1 MNTLTESPEGQKDR
15 GGKVSTRRSWLR
27 AFAGLLP
34 LLVVA
39 AAGCGGSGSSSS
51 AAAGTA
57 AKPASSSDAKPE
69 SLVGEWQRVTT
80 CADLVRALTRA
91 GFEEMALEAAAG
103 NGFIPGVTTVDQ
115 LADPAHPCKGA
126 VPRRH
131 SHFFTSDGLFGSRDW
146 NGNQLDEGTYEVIND
161 HTLVMP
167 YGFEEGPPI
176 QTKFQYRIA
185 GNTIRFDPVIPSD
198 CSTSRCREAAAWSV
212 SVALP
217 GKTWRRV
224 D

>member
-1 MNTLTESPEGQKDR
+1 MRVGATLITGAIA
-15 GGKVSTRRSWLR
+15 V
-27 AFAGLLP
+27 
-34 LLVVA
+34 VVA
-39 AAGCGGSGSSSS
+39 VGATAGCGSGDSSTATPGEPAEAATSIS
-51 AAAGTA
+51 ATSTQAAPGE
-57 AKPASSSDAKPE
+57 P
-69 SLVGEWQRVTT
+69 LVGEWQRMTA
-80 CADLVRALTRA
+80 CADYVRALTRA
-91 GFEEMALEAAAG
+91 GFDEAALDAAAG
-103 NGFIPGVTTVDQ
+103 GGFISGVTMVED

-131 SHFFTSDGLFGSRDW
+131 SHFFTAEGMFGSRDW
-146 NGNQLDEGTYEVIND
+146 NGDQVDEGTYEIVD
-161 HTLVMP
+161 DTLVMP

-176 QTKFQYRIA
+176 QVAFQYRIA
-185 GNTIRFDPVIPSD
+185 GETIRFDPVIPSD